1 MHERRREC
9 GGIRGML
16 SASPQKWGTEISS
29 PGCHG
34 CAVCSRGRSDGGTA
48 ANSAAVAP
56 GYSTPLFWGAVLRAL
71 ACLAVAAF
79 VAAGAQA
86 AQKPSKAAV
95 AAPAPQT
102 AVQPEPLKDLRR
114 PRKVR
119 LVYFVPKDRKPTAKY
134 AEKIAV
140 LMTFVN
146 DLYVRDLRSK
156 GYAGVGLDFEFQN
169 ARPLVRVVP
178 GKDSAQEYNGE
189 PDYDV
194 QRQWRRILP
203 EVEAV
208 LGKAGE
214 NLYVIFV
221 ETYGDGPA
229 KFEWAGGLALGARF
243 SSNGGVGMFSAW
255 VLRDEFCATTIEG
268 QMKYLADETPITGR
282 TALHRMKPDSPRFEF
297 IEDGFGAVAHEL
309 GHAFGLPHDRRADD
323 VDIMGNGFRNLRNNY
338 LGTPGPKAAFLMEN
352 ARMLRWSRFIAPDVD
367 LSDNEAPVA
376 RITHPTKLRAGAT
389 TILLGGELTDDK
401 GLAAIQFFAPKL
413 DWVVGGCDLEGRQV
427 RLCEALIV
435 PPLEK
440 GPFELVVS
448 LIDRGGNIAIA
459 RLKMEVE

>member
-1 MHERRREC
+1 MHTRR
-9 GGIRGML
+9 
-16 SASPQKWGTEISS
+16 Q
-29 PGCHG
+29 
-34 CAVCSRGRSDGGTA
+34 GRSVRGAGVRVLMC
-48 ANSAAVAP
+48 VA
-56 GYSTPLFWGAVLRAL
+56 L
-71 ACLAVAAF
+71 AAF
-79 VAAGAQA
+79 VAAAAQA
-86 AQKPSKAAV
+86 MQRPAKSAGAAQ
-95 AAPAPQT
+95 APQ
-102 AVQPEPLKDLRR
+102 AVVQPEPLKDLGRKH
-114 PRKVR
+114 KVR
-119 LVYFVPKDRKPTAKY
+119 LVYFVPKDRRPTANY

-156 GYAGVGLDFEFQN
+156 GYGEVGLDFEFQRS
-169 ARPLVRVVP
+169 RPLVRLVS
-178 GKDSAQEYNGE
+178 GKDSAREYSGE

-194 QRQWRRILP
+194 HRQWKRILP
-203 EVEAV
+203 EVEAA

-221 ETYGDGPA
+221 ETYSDGPT
-229 KFEWAGGLALGARF
+229 KFEWAGGLSLGARF

-268 QMKYLADETPITGR
+268 QMKYLADETPIPGR

-323 VDIMGNGFRNLRNNY
+323 VDIMGNGFRNLLNNF
-338 LGTPGPKAAFLMEN
+338 LGTPGPKAAFLAEN
-352 ARMLRWSRFIAPDVD
+352 ARMLRWSRFMAPDVD
-367 LSDNEAPVA
+367 LSDSEPPVA

-389 TILLGGELTDDK
+389 TILLGGDLTDDK
-401 GLAAIQFFAPKL
+401 NLAAIQFFSPKH

-427 RLCEALIV
+427 RLSEALIV

-448 LIDRGGNIAIA
+448 LIDRGGNLSTA

>member
-1 MHERRREC
+1 MIRTRRRGC
-9 GGIRGML
+9 GIRG
-16 SASPQKWGTEISS
+16 
-29 PGCHG
+29 
-34 CAVCSRGRSDGGTA
+34 
-48 ANSAAVAP
+48 AAV
-56 GYSTPLFWGAVLRAL
+56 RAL
-71 ACLAVAAF
+71 ACLALAAL
-79 VAAGAQA
+79 VAAGARA
-86 AQKPSKAAV
+86 AQKPAKAGGTQ
-95 AAPAPQT
+95 APQT
-102 AVQPEPLKDLRR
+102 VVQPEVLKDLGRQH
-114 PRKVR
+114 KVR
-119 LVYFVPKDRKPTAKY
+119 LVYFVPKDRRPTANY

-156 GYAGVGLDFEFQN
+156 GYGSVGLDFEFQDS
-169 ARPLVRVVP
+169 RPVVRLVS
-178 GKDSAQEYNGE
+178 GKDTAAEYNGD
-189 PDYDV
+189 PNFDV
-194 QRQWRRILP
+194 HRQWSRILP
-203 EVEAV
+203 EVEAA

-221 ETYGDGPA
+221 ETYADGPT

-255 VLRDEFCATTIEG
+255 VLRDEFCATTVDG
-268 QMKYLADETPITGR
+268 QLRHLADETPIPGR

-338 LGTPGPKAAFLMEN
+338 LDTPGPKAGFLMEN

-367 LSDNEAPVA
+367 LTDNQPPAA
-376 RITHPTKLRAGAT
+376 RIVHPTKLRAGAT
-389 TILLGGELTDDK
+389 TILLGGDLTDDK
-401 GLAAIQFFAPKL
+401 NLAAVQFFSPKL
-413 DWVVGGCDLEGRQV
+413 DWVVGGLDLDGRQV
-427 RLCEALIV
+427 RLSEVLIV

-440 GPFELVVS
+440 GTFELVVS
-448 LIDRGGNIAIA
+448 LIDRGGNISTV

>member
-1 MHERRREC
+1 MRTTWQGC
-9 GGIRGML
+9 SVRG
-16 SASPQKWGTEISS
+16 
-29 PGCHG
+29 
-34 CAVCSRGRSDGGTA
+34 A
-48 ANSAAVAP
+48 AA
-56 GYSTPLFWGAVLRAL
+56 GAL
-71 ACLAVAAF
+71 AFLVSAAF
-79 VAAGAQA
+79 VVGGTQA
-86 AQKPSKAAV
+86 AQKPAA
-95 AAPAPQT
+95 AQAPQ
-102 AVQPEPLKDLRR
+102 AVVRPDSLKDLGRKN
-114 PRKVR
+114 KVR
-119 LVYFVPKDRKPTAKY
+119 LVYFIPKDRRPTADY

-156 GYAGVGLDFEFQN
+156 DYGAVGLDFEFQGGK
-169 ARPLVRVVP
+169 PLVGLVS
-178 GKDSAQEYNGE
+178 GKESAAEYNGE
-189 PDYDV
+189 PNYDV
-194 QRQWRRILP
+194 HRQWKRILP
-203 EVEAV
+203 EVEAA

-221 ETYGDGPA
+221 ETYSDGPV

-268 QMKYLADETPITGR
+268 QLKYLADNTPIAGR

-309 GHAFGLPHDRRADD
+309 GHAFGLTHDRRADD

-338 LGTPGPKAAFLMEN
+338 VAAPGPKAGFLMES

-367 LSDNEAPVA
+367 LSDNQPPAA
-376 RITHPTKLRAGAT
+376 RIEHPTKLRAGAT
-389 TILLGGELTDDK
+389 TILLGGDLTDDK
-401 GLAAIQFFAPKL
+401 NLAAILFFAPKL
-413 DWVVGGCDLEGRQV
+413 DWVIGGFDLQGRQV
-427 RLCEALIV
+427 RLNEALIV

-440 GPFELVVS
+440 GPFDLVVY
-448 LIDRGGNIAIA
+448 LIDRGGNLATV